1 MILTSAAHTNNKVM
15 VVQVVQRAWTDAP
28 SDTIRR
34 DVRSNLQDVF
44 FCLTKPTG
52 WSGTQ
57 CSGIS
62 VEWFECNNRLVGYSV
77 GFGRDTPESSATW
90 RGETKIYMGWENRME
105 MWKTGQWNGKICL
118 KLLKCLKYVPLLF
131 LLVPNVYIGDK
142 GLQTSYTVTIL
153 YCVVLV
159 D

>member
-1 MILTSAAHTNNKVM
+1 MRYRQTWCSLSFFLMILTSAAHTNNKVM

-62 VEWFECNNRLVGYSV
+62 VEWF
-77 GFGRDTPESSATW
+77 
-90 RGETKIYMGWENRME
+90 RM
-105 MWKTGQWNGKICL
+105 QQ
-118 KLLKCLKYVPLLF
+118 
-131 LLVPNVYIGDK
+131 
-142 GLQTSYTVTIL
+142 QTSWLLRGFWKRHTEVFCYLKRGDENIYGMGKQNGNVKNRSMEWQNLPEAFEMPQICSTFIL
-153 YCVVLV
+153 IGAKCIYW
-159 D
+159 